1 MRSAFDT
8 SYGVDSPYEIV
19 VSLAVRS
26 AEHQGAPVTSSCGRP
41 DAASRPACGHGSCRL
56 ADR

>member
-8 SYGVDSPYEIV
+8 SYGVDSPYDIV

-26 AEHQGAPVTSSCGRP
+26 AEHQGAGDLELRAARRRKPTRLRARLVPVG
-41 DAASRPACGHGSCRL
+41 
-56 ADR
+56 

>member
-8 SYGVDSPYEIV
+8 SYGVDSPYDIV

-26 AEHQGAPVTSSCGRP
+26 AEHQGAAGDLELRAARRRKPTRLRARLVPVG
-41 DAASRPACGHGSCRL
+41 
-56 ADR
+56 